1 MSEINKGKKYLPDTL
16 IKISEIKKGEN
27 PMFGRVALNAKRIYI
42 YTLDNKLEKE
52 CSSISEVAIWLNT
65 YSIKINKYLF
75 SGKAF
80 DNKYII

>member
-42 YTLDNKLEKE
+42 
-52 CSSISEVAIWLNT
+52 
-65 YSIKINKYLF
+65 
-75 SGKAF
+75 
-80 DNKYII
+80 